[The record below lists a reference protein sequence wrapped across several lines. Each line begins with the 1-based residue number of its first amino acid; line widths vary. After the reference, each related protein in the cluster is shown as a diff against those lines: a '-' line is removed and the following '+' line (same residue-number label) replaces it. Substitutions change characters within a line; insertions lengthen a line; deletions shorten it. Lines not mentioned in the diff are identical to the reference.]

1 VRPDLRAYYDPKAGF
16 QFLFPSSWRELKVE
30 SNRLSTSNISDT
42 VRLMIT
48 THPDMANKPVE
59 ELTATVL
66 QDFGEVQILYEDK
79 VSLGSLGA
87 LRTVYGY
94 EADDGSH
101 TGVFISFVMDELAY
115 IVDIDGK
122 TELESAVLNY
132 METIASSFVSRPSQ
146 VGLGPRNWQ
155 IVKLNDLILSV
166 PTNYRLASLKNDW
179 HRLDSAD
186 GSGFIALRAET
197 GSDSM
202 QDRLDHWQSV
212 AANEVEE
219 FSFSKSYEVRIGNQ
233 AWQRIDF
240 SYDHEEVGLI
250 YGNIMVADI
259 DDHLLSA
266 WTEAEVDNYAEIDG
280 DILSII
286 LASVKTRD

>member
-1 VRPDLRAYYDPKAGF
+1 
-16 QFLFPSSWRELKVE
+16 
-30 SNRLSTSNISDT
+30 
-42 VRLMIT
+42 
-48 THPDMANKPVE
+48 
-59 ELTATVL
+59 
-66 QDFGEVQILYEDK
+66 
-79 VSLGSLGA
+79 
-87 LRTVYGY
+87 
-94 EADDGSH
+94 
-101 TGVFISFVMDELAY
+101 
-115 IVDIDGK
+115 
-122 TELESAVLNY
+122 
-132 METIASSFVSRPSQ
+132 
-146 VGLGPRNWQ
+146 
-155 IVKLNDLILSV
+155 VKLNDLILSV
-166 PTNYRLASLKNDW
+166 PTNYRLASLENDW

-197 GSDSM
+197 GSDSL

>member
-1 VRPDLRAYYDPKAGF
+1 
-16 QFLFPSSWRELKVE
+16 
-30 SNRLSTSNISDT
+30 
-42 VRLMIT
+42 
-48 THPDMANKPVE
+48 
-59 ELTATVL
+59 L

-122 TELESAVLNY
+122 TELESTVLNY

-197 GSDSM
+197 GSDSL